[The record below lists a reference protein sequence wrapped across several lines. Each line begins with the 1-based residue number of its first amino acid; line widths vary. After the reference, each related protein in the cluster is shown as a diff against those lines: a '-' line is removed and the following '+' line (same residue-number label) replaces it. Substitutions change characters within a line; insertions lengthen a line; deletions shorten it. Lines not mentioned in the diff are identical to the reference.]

1 MSATLVALAFNGR
14 PRLWANIPA
23 MFSVI
28 IRNCWNRLCELGQ
41 APARSSRSSS
51 SNGKPFR
58 SGFQRSVGAVVF
70 MFAYF
75 ALSSQSLM
83 GDVSADNSGIFK
95 LLFWAAI
102 AAGLGAFFAPRIA
115 AMMFSF
121 TLSGRRAKAE
131 RSKTRSSS
139 SFRSGRSTSGRDY
152 SSAERD
158 DRSRSD
164 GRSESRSASTG
175 KDANGKSHS

>member
-1 MSATLVALAFNGR
+1 
-14 PRLWANIPA
+14 
-23 MFSVI
+23 
-28 IRNCWNRLCELGQ
+28 
-41 APARSSRSSS
+41 
-51 SNGKPFR
+51 
-58 SGFQRSVGAVVF
+58 

-115 AMMFSF
+115 AMIFSF
-121 TLSGRRAKAE
+121 TLSGRRAKVE